1 MIMKKI
7 YLFLG
12 ISVIAGQAFAQTPV
26 SSMNYRGVK
35 VTKHT
40 SLKETHKAK
49 PAASAIEKGIT
60 LWSNTCDDAADWTF
74 TNTSIPSGTNWSIM
88 TGPFNASI
96 QAGTPFE
103 TFESDTP
110 GDGYLMIDSDAVGG
124 LDGDGTP
131 IVCEATISVPTGTL
145 SGSPFVSL
153 KFKHNYRWWQDTRG
167 VRVSGDNGAT
177 WTDFPITSA
186 PGGAF
191 ASGYPDAQ
199 DSENPQEELI
209 NISSVAGGQSDVL
222 VQFYYNDND
231 FWAWYWVVDDVE
243 IVETDEFDLA
253 VTGLYWGSLGAFG
266 ARLPYYQ
273 VPVNQ
278 IAAVDLGGR
287 VTNFGY
293 ANQNDVVFS
302 ISEATSG
309 FSGTSAN
316 TSITTFAIDT
326 LELTT
331 QFTPA
336 GIGTYT
342 FDAGVTSP
350 NVDVIPADNTVA
362 GIASFV
368 VSNTTY
374 AREDGNRTG
383 GTLNRDGDG
392 NAAGYQVGNVFDIVT
407 SDELYGIDFY
417 VSPTSDVDADYSGT
431 LYSIDPTTGDF
442 IYVDET
448 DIGVLTAD
456 DLDTWITVTFNT
468 PQTLNAGES
477 YLVVV
482 GSQGGIGTNGL
493 VTGTSGNSEDQTSFY
508 FDPTDPTGGPDGTW
522 FYTTSTPMVRMN
534 FDLSLNTENIAENS
548 MNLTVYPNPAKDVA
562 NVNFELENNS
572 TVTLTIAD
580 LSGKVVFT
588 ATEENVAAGKH
599 SITVPTAE
607 LANGV
612 YTYSFAA
619 GNSVV
624 TEKLVI
630 NK

>member
-1 MIMKKI
+1 MKKI

-12 ISVIAGQAFAQTPV
+12 ITVIAGQAFAQTPL
-26 SSMNYRGVK
+26 SSMNYP
-35 VTKHT
+35 
-40 SLKETHKAK
+40 SLKATKYVGNLETVKAK
-49 PAASAIEKGIT
+49 PNTEVQSKGVT
-60 LWSNTCDDAADWTF
+60 LWSDDFSTPANWTM
-74 TNTSIPSGTNWSIM
+74 TNTSAPSSWDWVITTDPADMPNAAADLF
-88 TGPFNASI
+88 PFASASAANGYALINSDGQPGNA
-96 QAGTPFE
+96 
-103 TFESDTP
+103 
-110 GDGYLMIDSDAVGG
+110 
-124 LDGDGTP
+124 DGDGAIVAEMTTATP
-131 IVCEATISVPTGTL
+131 IDL
-145 SGSPFVSL
+145 SANPFVSL
-153 KFKHNYRWWQDTRG
+153 KFSHNYRWYLDTRG
-167 VRVSGDNGAT
+167 VRVSGDNGVT
-177 WTDFPITSA
+177 WTEYEITNN
-186 PGGAF
+186 
-191 ASGYPDAQ
+191 SGYPNLQNSANP
-199 DSENPQEELI
+199 ENEII
-209 NISSVAGGQSDVL
+209 NISAVAGGQSQVL
-222 VQFYYNDND
+222 IQFYYNDND
-231 FWAWYWVVDDVE
+231 IWAWYWAVDDVE

-273 VPVNQ
+273 VPINQ

-293 ANQNDVVFS
+293 ANQSDVVFS
-302 ISEATSG
+302 VNETTSG

-316 TSITTFAIDT
+316 SSISTFAVDT
-326 LELTT
+326 LELTN

-336 GIGTYT
+336 GLGSYT
-342 FDAGVTSP
+342 FDAEVSSP

-383 GTLNRDGDG
+383 GTLNRDAAG
-392 NAAGYQVGNVFDIVT
+392 NSAGYQVGNVFDIVI
-407 SDELYGIDFY
+407 SDILYGIDFY

-431 LYSIDPTTGDF
+431 LYTIDPATGDF

-493 VTGTSGNSEDQTSFY
+493 VTGTAGTSADQTCFY
-508 FDPTDPTGGPDGTW
+508 LDLTDGTW
-522 FYTTSTPMVRMN
+522 YYTTSTPMVRMN

-588 ATEENVAAGKH
+588 TTEENVAAGKR
-599 SITVPTAE
+599 SIAVPTAE

-619 GNSVV
+619 GNAVV
-624 TEKLVI
+624 TEKLIV